1 MSIIVNKQHLAE
13 IQQSI
18 IRLADEVSAGRL
30 VDIGRLDDA
39 IVNVCE
45 SYAKLNPSNTII
57 SETDKFSLNVE
68 KLTLLQQSILH
79 LADYFEKDR
88 LINVREAERRIV
100 NVCECWA
107 NLGKA

>member
-18 IRLADEVSAGRL
+18 IRLADEISAGRL

-45 SYAKLNPSNTII
+45 SYAKLNPSNTI
-57 SETDKFSLNVE
+57 SETDKFSLNIE

-79 LADYFEKDR
+79 LADYFEKGR
-88 LINVREAERRIV
+88 LINVREAEQRIV